1 MVGLASVLG
10 RGTLRKGRRA
20 GALSAWTGGNSP
32 LTGETTMTWGALVWR
47 VQNIPPPHYKKSR
60 STMAVPRLNPSI
72 IYCPISRYINHWP
85 LDKNGSAECKAK
97 PTQTHCGVSISA
109 PDKLTSRELRRL
121 AKRFLFQ
128 ARVSHEVRH
137 RRAAAWLRRTGFCE
151 VTHWIPWRR
160 RGQVKSSGVHWRGEA
175 QWREKWEPLLCHRP
189 ISRCAPLDEVT

>member
-47 VQNIPPPHYKKSR
+47 VQNISPHYKNSH

-85 LDKNGSAECKAK
+85 LDKNGSAECKTK
-97 PTQTHCGVSISA
+97 PPKHTAAFPFPPRTNSLAGSFDGSLNGFYFRRVCHMRFVTDGRPRGSGGLDSATIRIGFCGV
-109 PDKLTSRELRRL
+109 
-121 AKRFLFQ
+121 
-128 ARVSHEVRH
+128 
-137 RRAAAWLRRTGFCE
+137 AAARLKVQEFIGAVKQSGGKNGNHCYATG
-151 VTHWIPWRR
+151 
-160 RGQVKSSGVHWRGEA
+160 
-175 QWREKWEPLLCHRP
+175 
-189 ISRCAPLDEVT
+189 